1 MKPLTVDIQVIKN
14 LLNNLAE
21 NHGNIDVDI
30 DLIESIVVG
39 WSDGGHK
46 PSLKYLADKLIDL
59 GNSLIDTH
67 DLEQPRNI

>member
-30 DLIESIVVG
+30 DLIESIVAG
-39 WSDGGHK
+39 WSDWGHK